1 MEDFDDIYGG
11 KLVVDAEVGFL
22 DPILEVKWESDNPEV
37 AEVDDKGRIY
47 ANRQGQA
54 TITATV
60 VDKATGETRQTQ
72 MLVHVRSKLG

>member
-1 MEDFDDIYGG
+1 MDEE
-11 KLVVDAEVGFL
+11 VVFWE
-22 DPILEVKWESDNPEV
+22 PILEGRWESDNPEV